1 MNYLVCMLLIA
12 IAMLFF
18 LRVLTLFERGVWPSD
33 DARSMRD
40 AVRELILGRRVS

>member
-12 IAMLFF
+12 LTMLFF
-18 LRVLTLFERGVWPSD
+18 MRVLAMFERGIWPSD
-33 DARSMRD
+33 DARSMSD